1 MQNRKEAG
9 VKLQD
14 APEGEHQTQR
24 VWRGRSKPEAVAEI
38 PLEDKIDNILL
49 HLNLNILQQKMDSY
63 NWYYKI

>member
-1 MQNRKEAG
+1 MQTRKEVG

-14 APEGEHQTQR
+14 DHKGEHHTHR

-49 HLNLNILQQKMDSY
+49 DLNILQQKVDSY
-63 NWYYKI
+63 NRY